1 MSQINIIAIDDEFPV
16 LYTIEA
22 VLEEEFDDIATFT
35 DPEEAVSFVRR
46 NGCRVVITDLSM
58 PRMNGLEV
66 LDAVR
71 RIDEDIQVVM
81 LTAHG
86 SEKIA
91 VEAMEKGAFY
101 YITKPFDP
109 EELKLVTIKGLKE
122 YSHRKEILYDQELA
136 RTLQKNLLPQ
146 QALDHPDFAIS
157 FQYSPGGVV
166 GGDYF
171 DFLYLPDG
179 SLGLIMADA
188 MGHGVSSAMVMAM
201 LKMVFL
207 NLAPEHD
214 SPGDLL
220 QVLNEQFYAILR
232 GRSYFT
238 AFYSIIRNEPYRMI
252 CASAGHPFPIFYRR
266 AENRL
271 ITREISGLS
280 IGMFARARYDVAE
293 IPLQKQDHIFFY
305 TDGILDLKDEEDFF
319 IFFRDRFCELA
330 RRGQANLL
338 EEMTAILEQNKSDN
352 PDDRTMLLLQY

>member
-1 MSQINIIAIDDEFPV
+1 MSQVSVIAVDDEFPV

-22 VLEEEFDDIATFT
+22 VLEEEFEEIATFT
-35 DPEEAVSFVRR
+35 DPEEAIAFVRQ

-58 PRMNGLEV
+58 PRINGLQLLDEV
-66 LDAVR
+66 LA
-71 RIDEDIQVVM
+71 IDEDIQVVM

-109 EELKLVTIKGLKE
+109 EELKLVTIKGLNE
-122 YSHRKEILYDQELA
+122 YRNRKEILYDQELA

-146 QALDHPDFAIS
+146 QAIRHPDFTIS
-157 FQYSPGGVV
+157 FHYSPGGIV

-179 SLGLIMADA
+179 SLGIIMADA
-188 MGHGVSSAMVMAM
+188 MGHGVSSAMIMAM
-201 LKMVFL
+201 LKMVFM
-207 NLAPEHD
+207 NLAPEYED
-214 SPGDLL
+214 PAELL
-220 QVLNEQFYAILR
+220 GKLNEQFYGILR

-238 AFYSIIRNEPYRMI
+238 AFYAIIRNDPYRMI

-266 AENRL
+266 
-271 ITREISGLS
+271 TDDREITHEVSGLS
-280 IGMFARARYDVAE
+280 IGMFPKAE
-293 IPLQKQDHIFFY
+293 YNATEIHLTKGDYIFFY
-305 TDGILDLKDEEDFF
+305 TDGILDLKDNQDFF
-319 IFFRDRFCELA
+319 IFFKERFCELA
-330 RRGQANLL
+330 RKGQTEILDELRKIL
-338 EEMTAILEQNKSDN
+338 EENESEN